1 MLHISGKVEKM
12 NAMNVD
18 TYQNYHSYLVSPQSS
33 IHSGLDTPHVR
44 MTLLGADG
52 PNAFHDIDAYFL
64 TELFEFALSTKQNG
78 AASLPFLQGYKLMHA
93 WWLADLGLLNLAQR
107 YCESIASAVKGYT
120 KGSPYLHRQLLESIR
135 EFNEVC
141 EVTSGHSLGYVD
153 LGYGMHGLYTD
164 YMIFY

>member
-1 MLHISGKVEKM
+1 
-12 NAMNVD
+12 
-18 TYQNYHSYLVSPQSS
+18 
-33 IHSGLDTPHVR
+33 

-52 PNAFHDIDAYFL
+52 PNASHDIDAYFL

-78 AASLPFLQGYKLMHA
+78 AVSLPFLQGYKLMHA

-141 EVTSGHSLGYVD
+141 EVASGHSLGYVYTIWD
-153 LGYGMHGLYTD
+153 EKGCLLTHVIYLLVVILDHGSRTSYPRIRWIHYGVHWKANSTSL
-164 YMIFY
+164 